1 MTYGKVD
8 YNGYEGEVIYVEEDN
23 LFYVVSHSFNTLIIS
38 EGETS
43 GEAIDVF
50 VGDVD
55 SMILMRHKED
65 EERRTKRKKRLAKI
79 YKSRRR

>member
-8 YNGYEGEVIYVEEDN
+8 YKGYEGEIIYVEEDN

-50 VGDVD
+50 VGDVEN
-55 SMILMRHKED
+55 MILLRNATNEQN
-65 EERRTKRKKRLAKI
+65 RTRRKKRLAKI

>member
-8 YNGYEGEVIYVEEDN
+8 YKGYEGEVIYVEEDN
-23 LFYVVSHSFNTLIIS
+23 LFYVVSHSFNALIIS